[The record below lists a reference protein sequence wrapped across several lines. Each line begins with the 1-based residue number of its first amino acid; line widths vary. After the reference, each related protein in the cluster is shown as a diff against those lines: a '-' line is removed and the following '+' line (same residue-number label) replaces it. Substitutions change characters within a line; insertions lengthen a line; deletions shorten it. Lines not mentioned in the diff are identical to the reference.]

1 MPSSIDI
8 GSPLSTAAVSGLST
22 ARHLSPFRKAQPQHI
37 SPFRLPTLRSLV
49 LIYTSHGRLVFLCI
63 SYSRNKR
70 KHSYPSSK
78 REMIQEASANDPE
91 APRHKPGLASFPS
104 MHICLD
110 HAHSRSQPCN
120 LVLVLVLSLS
130 AILPFTFLPHTS
142 ILGHALPIS
151 WCIVD

>member
-1 MPSSIDI
+1 
-8 GSPLSTAAVSGLST
+8 
-22 ARHLSPFRKAQPQHI
+22 
-37 SPFRLPTLRSLV
+37 
-49 LIYTSHGRLVFLCI
+49 
-63 SYSRNKR
+63 
-70 KHSYPSSK
+70 
-78 REMIQEASANDPE
+78 MIQEASANDPE
-91 APRHKPGLASFPS
+91 ALRHKPGLASFPS

-142 ILGHALPIS
+142 VLGHALPIS